1 MVDDK
6 ELVSPDGSMANI
18 KIRKHSAISLFGAHA
33 NAGHNPKQKIN
44 NYSLGSLVN
53 SCTPPP

>member
-33 NAGHNPKQKIN
+33 NAGHNPKQKITIT
-44 NYSLGSLVN
+44 V
-53 SCTPPP
+53 